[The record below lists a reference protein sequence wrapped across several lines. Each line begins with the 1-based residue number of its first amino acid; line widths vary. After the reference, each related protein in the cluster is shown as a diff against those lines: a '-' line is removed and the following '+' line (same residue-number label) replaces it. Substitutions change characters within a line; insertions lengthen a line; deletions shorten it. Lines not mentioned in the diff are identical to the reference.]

1 MVFIVALNLSYLV
14 LKGPTRNVIL
24 AYSYL
29 WNAMFLAFPLAYVI
43 ARRASLRDLGY
54 QGRDPL
60 RLYARGAAVGAVWRF
75 FDILTGYYGVFSS
88 LGTAQFLTGLLIAL
102 TLAPLFEDTFFRAYL
117 QVGLEERLGAV
128 GAIVVQ
134 ALLFA
139 THPGHAAQGWRHFP
153 SIFLFGLIA
162 GLIYWRTRSIVPL
175 FGAHGVANALPSIV
189 MTVAQWL

>member
-1 MVFIVALNLSYLV
+1 MGLSNAITFRSILPPVVFIVALNLSYLV

-24 AYSYL
+24 AYGYL
-29 WNAMFLAFPLAYVI
+29 WNAMFLAFPLAHVI

-117 QVGLEERLGAV
+117 QVGLESVLERRGPSWCRPSYLPPIPVILCKV
-128 GAIVVQ
+128 GGISRPYFSSA
-134 ALLFA
+134 
-139 THPGHAAQGWRHFP
+139 
-153 SIFLFGLIA
+153 
-162 GLIYWRTRSIVPL
+162 
-175 FGAHGVANALPSIV
+175 
-189 MTVAQWL
+189 